1 METIDYNE
9 QEQGQEQETPK
20 RPVFLT
26 VLVIL
31 TWVSVGMMI
40 MTNFTGLVTGPLGEE
55 ELLEQEIKAAESI
68 VELREVGQ
76 DSFVQFI
83 EVGLERNRY
92 LHEKAF
98 YQANTV
104 TLILA
109 ILGAVG
115 AWYMWN
121 RRKLGFHLYIVYSLL
136 TVVQSYFIYPMD
148 LIIQVE
154 IYFNLAMSAMFV
166 FMYSLNL
173 HWMSA

>member
-9 QEQGQEQETPK
+9 QQGLETPK
-20 RPVFLT
+20 RPTFLT

-31 TWVSVGMMI
+31 TWLSVGMMI

-55 ELLEQEIKAAESI
+55 ELLEQEVNAAESI
-68 VELREVGQ
+68 VELRDAGQ
-76 DSFVQFI
+76 ESFIQFI

-98 YQANTV
+98 YQANIV

-109 ILGAVG
+109 ILGAVA
-115 AWYMWN
+115 AWFMWN
-121 RRKLGFHLYIVYSLL
+121 GRKLGFHLYIVYSLL
-136 TVVQSYFIYPMD
+136 TVVQSYFVYPMD

-154 IYFNLAMSAMFV
+154 IYFNLAISTVFV
-166 FMYSLNL
+166 FMYSRNL
-173 HWMSA
+173 HWMKA

>member
-1 METIDYNE
+1 METVEYSE
-9 QEQGQEQETPK
+9 QQGLETPK
-20 RPVFLT
+20 RPTFLT

-31 TWVSVGMMI
+31 TWLSVGMMI

-55 ELLEQEIKAAESI
+55 ELLEQEVKAAESI

-76 DSFVQFI
+76 ESFIQFI

-98 YQANTV
+98 YQANIV

-109 ILGAVG
+109 ILGAVA
-115 AWYMWN
+115 AWFMWN
-121 RRKLGFHLYIVYSLL
+121 GRKLGFHLYIVYSLL
-136 TVVQSYFIYPMD
+136 TVVQSYFVYPME

-154 IYFNLAMSAMFV
+154 IYFNLAISALFV
-166 FMYSLNL
+166 FMYSRNL
-173 HWMSA
+173 HWMNA